1 MIVISYYTP
10 NNDYPKFAKN
20 LKENLDRLGIHYEI
34 LRVESAGS
42 RKKNINLR
50 WKILKEAMDKFNSP
64 LLYLDIDSEI
74 LKMKEFYK
82 FYDLCC
88 KKYDFVAGDKLNQPD
103 LVFESGEEMRKF
115 SIKHNMPIYWDVR
128 WRGTQTFFNNT
139 LAGKELIR
147 ECFLLYEKNIDCTS
161 EQILTS
167 VVRKVR
173 EKNIA
178 TLPSEFMVTK
188 SFLWNENNIKELRD
202 KKLDW
207 DDPKAVVRY
216 IKVNR
221 NGWNADGTYYTTLPE
236 DGNIY
241 R

>member
-10 NNDYPKFAKN
+10 NDDYPKFAKN
-20 LKENLDRLGIHYEI
+20 LKENLDRLGIYHEI
-34 LRVESAGS
+34 SRVESDGS
-42 RKKNINLR
+42 RKNNLNLMF
-50 WKILKEAMDKFNSP
+50 KIIKDAMDKYNSP

-74 LKMKEFYK
+74 LKVKEFYK

-88 KKYDFVAGDKLNQPD
+88 RKYDFVAGDKLNQPD
-103 LVFESGEEMRKF
+103 LVFESGKEMKTF

-128 WRGTQTFFNNT
+128 WRATQTFFNNT

-147 ECFLLYEKNIDCTS
+147 ECFLLYEKNIMWP

-167 VVRKVR
+167 AVRKVR

-207 DDPKAVVRY
+207 DDPRAVVRY

-221 NGWNADGTYYTTLPE
+221 YVWNVEGACYTRSPE
-236 DGNIY
+236 YEN
-241 R
+241 